1 MTEHFFK
8 TLKIENFRGIK
19 SLEINDLARVNLFV
33 GENNCGKTTVL
44 EAGFLLSGIN
54 NPNLMIW
61 VQNNRGVKVVEGADL
76 RDLFYNRSHVSGTT
90 FSATQA
96 KGGRTLNVAP
106 LYGNLQ
112 TPQSSRGNLSL
123 GMGLPLSDMLPPL
136 GVPSLGRGLP
146 PSDRGLLSLL
156 ENGGAKDAQQPREAG
171 ASVVG
176 QSPIGIDYNFA
187 VSDQVAGKG
196 ECYRATTRWTEIGN
210 IEFTLEPDK
219 RYKESIPESL
229 YLGKEYNSDFVD
241 HMLNEKQKGL
251 ILSCLKS
258 IDPKIVDI
266 RTGTRGLVSVD
277 IGLDSFI
284 PINLLGDGIIHILK
298 ILSSIG
304 MAGILFF
311 DEIEN
316 GLHVSALEH
325 AWGVVID
332 QSAKSNAQIFMTT
345 HSGDAIKSLRNVLD
359 SQLLSD
365 AVACYRLV
373 KFPDDVVRA
382 YRYSGEQ
389 LGMALDSDTDIRV

>member
-1 MTEHFFK
+1 MTEHFFN

-44 EAGFLLSGIN
+44 EAAFLLSGIG
-54 NPNLMIW
+54 NPNLIIDM
-61 VQNNRGVKVVEGADL
+61 QNGRGLTLVDGSDIKDF
-76 RDLFYNRSHVSGTT
+76 FYNRRCEKGLTLSGV
-90 FSATQA
+90 QV
-96 KGGRTLNVAP
+96 KGERNLEVLP
-106 LYGNLQ
+106 LYGDLQ
-112 TPQSSRGNLSL
+112 AAQVGGAPVI
-123 GMGLPLSDMLPPL
+123 P
-136 GVPSLGRGLP
+136 
-146 PSDRGLLSLL
+146 
-156 ENGGAKDAQQPREAG
+156 ENGDPKRALRLGAAASVTGQSLIGLRYQFAVADPATGKSERYEAG
-171 ASVVG
+171 
-176 QSPIGIDYNFA
+176 
-187 VSDQVAGKG
+187 
-196 ECYRATTRWTEIGN
+196 TRWIESGN
-210 IEFTLEPDK
+210 IQFMPFLDS
-219 RYKESIPESL
+219 RYKESIRGGAL
-229 YLGKEYNSDFVD
+229 YLRKGYNHASVD
-241 HMLNEKQKGL
+241 RMLNEKKKDL
-251 ILSCLKS
+251 LLSVLKS
-258 IDPKIVDI
+258 IDPKVADI
-266 RTGTRGLVSVD
+266 KTGSHGVVSVD

-325 AWGVVID
+325 AWKVVLE
-332 QSAKSNAQIFMTT
+332 QSAEHGTQIFLTT

-359 SQLLSD
+359 SQLFSD